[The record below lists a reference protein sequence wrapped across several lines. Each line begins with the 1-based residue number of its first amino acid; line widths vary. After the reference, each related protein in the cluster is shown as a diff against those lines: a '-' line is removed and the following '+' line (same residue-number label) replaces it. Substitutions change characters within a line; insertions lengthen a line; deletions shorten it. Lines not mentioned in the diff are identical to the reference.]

1 MQFASFKVKIQMEEV
16 LFFRNRGEVGGVG
29 WYGIRSPHTA
39 YYTPAKRTP
48 SRFCRIAKMK
58 GDKMFR
64 SNWENGE
71 RGTPEQWKFKPKT
84 TYTTDLFIL
93 FYNSNL
99 SESILSCLKPN

>member
-16 LFFRNRGEVGGVG
+16 LFLINQKR
-29 WYGIRSPHTA
+29 
-39 YYTPAKRTP
+39 RTP

-71 RGTPEQWKFKPKT
+71 SGTPEQWKIEPKIN
-84 TYTTDLFIL
+84 YPSDSCIFI
-93 FYNSNL
+93 YKDKVIIKS
-99 SESILSCLKPN
+99 

>member
-1 MQFASFKVKIQMEEV
+1 MQFACFKVKIQVEEV
-16 LFFRNRGEVGGVG
+16 LFLINRDLATGD
-29 WYGIRSPHTA
+29 WPQ
-39 YYTPAKRTP
+39 PNKRTP

-93 FYNSNL
+93 FYKLNL
-99 SESILSCLKPN
+99 AKIYDPVLTPN